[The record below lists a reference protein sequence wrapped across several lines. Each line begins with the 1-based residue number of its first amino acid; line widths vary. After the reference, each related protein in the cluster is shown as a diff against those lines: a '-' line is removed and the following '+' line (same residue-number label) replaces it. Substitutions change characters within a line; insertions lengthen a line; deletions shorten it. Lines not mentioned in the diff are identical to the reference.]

1 MPSKLI
7 SPTNPPLH
15 SCARRERLPQRAVVS
30 VSGLCRLLKM
40 SRSQFYVHAK
50 RGTFHAPLYLATTN
64 RPFFTAAMVED
75 NVRARE
81 TGVGVNGEYV
91 LFYERLPTDQKPEVE
106 PPKTN
111 HASLLEG
118 LASFGLKEVTKA
130 QLEGAMKTCFPAGT
144 NGEDEVAVLRAVF
157 RHLKRAGVG

>member
-1 MPSKLI
+1 MSVP
-7 SPTNPPLH
+7 PTTG
-15 SCARRERLPQRAVVS
+15 RAVVS

-50 RGTFHAPLYLATTN
+50 RGTFHAPLYLATTK
-64 RPFFTAAMVED
+64 RPYFTAAMVED

-91 LFYERLPTDQKPEVE
+91 LFYDRLPKVPKPDAK
-106 PPKTN
+106 PPKPNT
-111 HASLLEG
+111 ASMLEG
-118 LASFGLKEVTKA
+118 LASFGLKEVTKH
-130 QLEGAMKTCFPAGT
+130 QLDEAVAACFPTGT
-144 NGEDEVAVLRAVF
+144 NGQDEVVVLRTVF